1 MAQNF
6 NIIKIM
12 FKKSVVISEE
22 NYLGVK
28 SVMIDISENENRL
41 TEWVETVQL
50 ESWNYA
56 KKSDYWIAKRFL
68 SELPERKFD
77 EEMFQEFI
85 KFLRK

>member
-1 MAQNF
+1 
-6 NIIKIM
+6 M

-22 NYLGVK
+22 MYSQIK
-28 SVMIDISENENRL
+28 SVMVDIAENENRL
-41 TEWVETVQL
+41 EEWIETVKTETGITL
-50 ESWNYA
+50 KNPITGLR
-56 KKSDYWIAKRFL
+56 KNFL